1 MRVKR
6 QHKCQNKL
14 IFLYSASCVY
24 HLRSIKTNSRAS
36 LMMQK
41 CEKWTQSPR
50 KHHLFVSAD
59 LLCVELRKRNKTP
72 RIKYRFWRFSFTK
85 YAPRNLSAWRIF
97 HKTVGKKIVS
107 SIQSEFRWWIGV
119 KCNLRERTICGC
131 ECLLA
136 QVGNNCCWLCVERV
150 YLLRHCW
157 PNESNSVSLMSPENW
172 IFGSKL
178 LSGDERK
185 LKINLL
191 ALAMD

>member
-1 MRVKR
+1 MRKMDAESSR
-6 QHKCQNKL
+6 TN
-14 IFLYSASCVY
+14 ISFLASIC
-24 HLRSIKTNSRAS
+24 
-36 LMMQK
+36 
-41 CEKWTQSPR
+41 
-50 KHHLFVSAD
+50 
-59 LLCVELRKRNKTP
+59 CVELRKRNKTP
-72 RIKYRFWRFSFTK
+72 KIKYRFLRFSFTK

-150 YLLRHCW
+150 YCATVGQTNLILPLVVPRTGFLGRNFW
-157 PNESNSVSLMSPENW
+157 VEM
-172 IFGSKL
+172 K
-178 LSGDERK
+178 RK